1 MMAAEEEKV
10 RIDKWLWAVRIFKT
24 RTLAAEECQKGHVS
38 IGDVHVKPSK
48 ELHGGEVVK
57 VRMPP
62 IERHYLVKKLSSKR
76 MSAQLAVE
84 FVEDVT
90 PPETLALLNAVKVYG
105 MLVAREKKKSNI
117 AEYVLYMWQV
127 EDMLRALNLDMGMVD
142 KYVVSQFSAD
152 EAIRHEIHDW
162 YDNIIAI
169 MKQERVEKQGH
180 IQALK
185 NTVDELTEL
194 HFFLLHTAH
203 DFRYQQ
209 LVTMAAGNLVEFRQR
224 SGAGNEISD
233 VELAL
238 NGLYGNL
245 LLRLQKKEVHPETV
259 AAMESFSK
267 MMAYLAARYK
277 QREEEENAALDNM

>member
-1 MMAAEEEKV
+1 
-10 RIDKWLWAVRIFKT
+10 
-24 RTLAAEECQKGHVS
+24 
-38 IGDVHVKPSK
+38 
-48 ELHGGEVVK
+48 
-57 VRMPP
+57 
-62 IERHYLVKKLSSKR
+62 
-76 MSAQLAVE
+76 
-84 FVEDVT
+84 
-90 PPETLALLNAVKVYG
+90 

-152 EAIRHEIHDW
+152 EATRHEIHDW

-194 HFFLLHTAH
+194 HFFLLYTAH

-245 LLRLQKKEVHPETV
+245 LLRLQKKEVHPETA

>member
-1 MMAAEEEKV
+1 
-10 RIDKWLWAVRIFKT
+10 
-24 RTLAAEECQKGHVS
+24 
-38 IGDVHVKPSK
+38 
-48 ELHGGEVVK
+48 
-57 VRMPP
+57 
-62 IERHYLVKKLSSKR
+62 
-76 MSAQLAVE
+76 
-84 FVEDVT
+84 
-90 PPETLALLNAVKVYG
+90 

-152 EAIRHEIHDW
+152 EATRHEIHDW

-169 MKQERVEKQGH
+169 MKQEQ
-180 IQALK
+180 

-245 LLRLQKKEVHPETV
+245 LLRLQKKEVHPETA